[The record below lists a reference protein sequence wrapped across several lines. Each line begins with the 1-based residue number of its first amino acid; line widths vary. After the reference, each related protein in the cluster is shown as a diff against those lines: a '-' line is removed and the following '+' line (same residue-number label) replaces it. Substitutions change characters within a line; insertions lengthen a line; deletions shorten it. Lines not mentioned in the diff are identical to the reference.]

1 MLCSLNQGEPWVSAA
16 PVTWWKCLPVHAC
29 YFMLFC
35 VSIIMRN
42 FVNARIWNIITW
54 FENITNCCHVAS
66 YLFLGR
72 IYSVPQ
78 VLHFLTPFFVSVS
91 NTVNSPQ
98 IEHLSPRPPRPLFAG
113 VVATNPHFEHSLP
126 VGVLK
131 NVIAL
136 QDGHCFPAIQ
146 HDLHVHDIRYTLY
159 AILLYDRWST
169 CCLP

>member
-1 MLCSLNQGEPWVSAA
+1 
-16 PVTWWKCLPVHAC
+16 
-29 YFMLFC
+29 
-35 VSIIMRN
+35 MRN
-42 FVNARIWNIITW
+42 FVNSRIWNIIPW
-54 FENITNCCHVAS
+54 FENIANCCHVAS

-72 IYSVPQ
+72 VYSVPQ
-78 VLHFLTPFFVSVS
+78 VLHFLAPFFVSVS

-146 HDLHVHDIRYTLY
+146 YDLHVHDT
-159 AILLYDRWST
+159 
-169 CCLP
+169 